1 MVMQRPRTEV
11 GKISEHR
18 MFGIAPKPITKQ
30 LRYTVTLAVDINAFV
45 VPPSFTKLPIT
56 SVTSDS
62 IRMGIVESIRDLQS
76 RFWYCYFSNYT
87 IQLKKREGKA
97 EKTRLLPVT
106 SINLMET
113 RMQGSIKSVVKALM
127 RSDADSALIPRFV
140 KRLDT
145 PVSSNI

>member
-1 MVMQRPRTEV
+1 MLLFQIIP
-11 GKISEHR
+11 
-18 MFGIAPKPITKQ
+18 
-30 LRYTVTLAVDINAFV
+30 
-45 VPPSFTKLPIT
+45 
-56 SVTSDS
+56 
-62 IRMGIVESIRDLQS
+62 
-76 RFWYCYFSNYT
+76 FSY
-87 IQLKKREGKA
+87 KKREGKA